1 VLLRLVA
8 DFRRAMDLSLVLDEE
23 GIAHELRSMSD
34 VQWALFVDDADAQ
47 RAESA
52 VQAFE
57 RENPPPAAR
66 PRPDDSPPV
75 GDGFVA
81 GWLFGISLLAFHLW
95 LGGDGRWY
103 ARGAA
108 DAAAIV
114 RGEWWRTVTA
124 LTLHAD
130 EAHAAGNAA
139 LGGFLLA
146 VLARRVGAGI
156 ASWLL
161 LLSGIGGTWTAAA
174 LLRRNFESI
183 GASTAVFG
191 ALGAVS
197 VLVALDPARRR
208 SAWLPLGAGLA
219 LLGFLGT
226 SKRADLAGHLCGFAA
241 GALLGALASRL
252 PRMRSAAVQ
261 AALGMLA
268 AAVPV
273 AAWLRAFLVI

>member
-1 VLLRLVA
+1 
-8 DFRRAMDLSLVLDEE
+8 MDLSLVLDEE
-23 GIAHELRSMSD
+23 GIAHELRSMSE
-34 VQWALFVDDADAQ
+34 VQWALFVDEADAP
-47 RAESA
+47 RAEAA

-57 RENPPPAAR
+57 RENPAQAPRPPAR
-66 PRPDDSPPV
+66 EPPV

-81 GWLFGISLLAFHLW
+81 GWLFALCLVAFHLW
-95 LGGDGRWY
+95 CEGDGRWLD
-103 ARGAA
+103 RGAA

-114 RGEWWRTVTA
+114 RGEWWRTITA

-146 VLARRVGAGI
+146 VLARRAGAGI

-161 LLSGIGGTWTAAA
+161 LLAGVGGTWAAAA
-174 LLRRNFESI
+174 LLRRDFESI

-197 VLVALDPARRR
+197 VLQALDAEQRRR
-208 SAWLPLGAGLA
+208 AWLPLGAGLA

-226 SKRADLAGHLCGFAA
+226 SKRADLAGHLCGFVA
-241 GALLGALASRL
+241 GALLGAVVSRL
-252 PRMRSAAVQ
+252 PRLRNAAAQ
-261 AALGMLA
+261 AALALLA

-273 AAWLRAFLVI
+273 AAWLHAFLVI